1 VNISTPVLDFATS
14 ILTCASIE
22 GVWELHTK
30 KMTEYGFDRLL
41 YLSTNLRTYGE
52 WGDTSDTLVLSNYER
67 EVTDVYV
74 DKGLHK
80 RAAMVS
86 RTEYTPGQY
95 SWRNFL
101 ERQEAGELTASE
113 KELSELR
120 TEWGMNA
127 GYTIWFDETNERN
140 RSVIGLGA
148 SRELT
153 QDDVDGLWSE
163 KGREIFVLNN
173 LVHLKILQ
181 LPGKG
186 SYNSMTARQRE
197 VLKWVA
203 DGKTIKDIAQIM
215 ALRPTTIEKHLRL
228 ARQVLGANTTSQA
241 VQKALVHNI
250 LNGV

>member
-1 VNISTPVLDFATS
+1 
-14 ILTCASIE
+14 
-22 GVWELHTK
+22 
-30 KMTEYGFDRLL
+30 MTEYGFDRLL

-52 WGDTSDTLVLSNYER
+52 WGDVSDTLVLSNYEQEITELYIGR
-67 EVTDVYV
+67 
-74 DKGLHK
+74 GLHK

-86 RTEYTPGQY
+86 RTDYIPGQY

-113 KELSELR
+113 RELSELR
-120 TEWGMNA
+120 ADWKMNA
-127 GYTIWFDETNERN
+127 GYTIWFDETSDRN

-148 SRELT
+148 SYELT
-153 QDDVDGLWSE
+153 QEDVDALWSE
-163 KGREIFVLNN
+163 KGREIFLFNN

-181 LPGKG
+181 LPREGR
-186 SYNSMTARQRE
+186 YNSMTARQRE

-215 ALRPTTIEKHLRL
+215 ALSPATIEKHLRL
-228 ARQVLGANTTSQA
+228 ARQSLGANTTPQA
-241 VQKALVHNI
+241 VQKALVRNI

>member
-1 VNISTPVLDFATS
+1 VNISTPVLDFTTS

-52 WGDTSDTLVLSNYER
+52 WGDVSDTLVLSNYEQEITELYIGR
-67 EVTDVYV
+67 
-74 DKGLHK
+74 GLHK

-86 RTEYTPGQY
+86 RTDYIPGQY

-113 KELSELR
+113 RELSELR
-120 TEWGMNA
+120 ADWKMNA
-127 GYTIWFDETNERN
+127 GYTIWFDETSDRN

-148 SRELT
+148 SYELT
-153 QDDVDGLWSE
+153 QEDVDALWSE
-163 KGREIFVLNN
+163 KGREIFLFNN

-181 LPGKG
+181 LPREGR
-186 SYNSMTARQRE
+186 YNSMTARQRE

-215 ALRPTTIEKHLRL
+215 ALSPATIEKHLRL
-228 ARQVLGANTTSQA
+228 ARQSLGANTTPQA
-241 VQKALVHNI
+241 VQKALVRNI

>member
-1 VNISTPVLDFATS
+1 MNISTPVLDFTTS

-52 WGDTSDTLVLSNYER
+52 WGDVSDTLVLSNYEQ
-67 EVTDVYV
+67 EITELYIG
-74 DKGLHK
+74 KGLHK

-86 RTEYTPGQY
+86 RTDYIPGQY

-113 KELSELR
+113 RELSELR
-120 TEWGMNA
+120 ADWKMNA
-127 GYTIWFDETNERN
+127 GYTIWFDETSDRN

-148 SRELT
+148 SYELT
-153 QDDVDGLWSE
+153 QDDVDALWSE
-163 KGREIFVLNN
+163 KGREIFLFNN

-181 LPGKG
+181 LPREGR
-186 SYNSMTARQRE
+186 YNSMTARQRE

-215 ALRPTTIEKHLRL
+215 ALSPATIEKHLRL
-228 ARQVLGANTTSQA
+228 ARQSLGANTTPQA
-241 VQKALVHNI
+241 VQKALVRNI

>member
-1 VNISTPVLDFATS
+1 
-14 ILTCASIE
+14 
-22 GVWELHTK
+22 
-30 KMTEYGFDRLL
+30 MTEYGFDRLL

-52 WGDTSDTLVLSNYER
+52 WGDVSDTLVLSNYEQEITELYIGR
-67 EVTDVYV
+67 
-74 DKGLHK
+74 GLNK

-86 RTEYTPGQY
+86 RTDYIPGQY

-113 KELSELR
+113 RELSELR
-120 TEWGMNA
+120 ADWKMNA
-127 GYTIWFDETNERN
+127 GYTIWFDETSDRN

-148 SRELT
+148 SYELT
-153 QDDVDGLWSE
+153 QEDVDALWSE
-163 KGREIFVLNN
+163 KGREIFLFNN

-181 LPGKG
+181 LPREGR
-186 SYNSMTARQRE
+186 YNSMTARQRE

-215 ALRPTTIEKHLRL
+215 ALSPATIEKHLRL
-228 ARQVLGANTTSQA
+228 ARQSLGANTTPQA
-241 VQKALVHNI
+241 VQKALVRNI

>member
-1 VNISTPVLDFATS
+1 MNISTPVLDFTTS

-52 WGDTSDTLVLSNYER
+52 WGDVSDTLVLSNYEQ
-67 EVTDVYV
+67 EITELYIG
-74 DKGLHK
+74 KGLHK

-86 RTEYTPGQY
+86 RTEHIPGQY

-113 KELSELR
+113 RELSELR
-120 TEWGMNA
+120 ADWKMNA
-127 GYTIWFDETNERN
+127 GYTIWFDETSDRN

-148 SRELT
+148 SYELT
-153 QDDVDGLWSE
+153 QDDVDALWSE
-163 KGREIFVLNN
+163 KGREIFLFNN

-181 LPGKG
+181 LPRGG
-186 SYNSMTARQRE
+186 RYNSMTARQRE

-215 ALRPTTIEKHLRL
+215 ALSPATIEKHLRL
-228 ARQVLGANTTSQA
+228 ARRSLGANTTSQA
-241 VQKALVHNI
+241 VQKALVRNI

>member
-1 VNISTPVLDFATS
+1 MNISTPVLDFTTS

-52 WGDTSDTLVLSNYER
+52 WGDVSDTLVLSNYEQEITELYIGR
-67 EVTDVYV
+67 
-74 DKGLHK
+74 GLHK

-86 RTEYTPGQY
+86 RTDYIPGQY

-113 KELSELR
+113 RELSELR
-120 TEWGMNA
+120 ADWKMNA
-127 GYTIWFDETNERN
+127 GYTIWFDETSDRN

-148 SRELT
+148 SYELT
-153 QDDVDGLWSE
+153 QEDVDALWSE
-163 KGREIFVLNN
+163 KGREIFLFNN

-181 LPGKG
+181 LPREGR
-186 SYNSMTARQRE
+186 YNSMTARQRE

-215 ALRPTTIEKHLRL
+215 ALSPATIEKHLRL
-228 ARQVLGANTTSQA
+228 ARQSLGANTTPQA
-241 VQKALVHNI
+241 VQKALVRNI